1 MLKFIAAG
9 VLGCA
14 GLVCSAD
21 QASACH
27 RGGCCQPCAPA
38 TVATPMPGMPATAA
52 APQGYRT
59 YSYQPAAPTVQYRT
73 NSRSTGGRAYESAIN
88 KSLGRGF

>member
-21 QASACH
+21 QAAACH
-27 RGGCCQPCAPA
+27 RGGCCAPCAPA
-38 TVATPMPGMPATAA
+38 AVAPMPAMPGMPATAA

-59 YSYQPAAPTVQYRT
+59 YSYQPSAGTY
-73 NSRSTGGRAYESAIN
+73 SRSSGRSTGRAYENAAN